1 VCRNKVEDIIDNG
14 IVSDESNFRQYA
26 ASGHN
31 PRKFVSFD
39 EDRLKKMK
47 EDANFKNRM
56 AEKFGIM
63 QTPEGMFDSSDR
75 ENVNRIVKFLCKKG
89 MIDPVND
96 NPVEVEG
103 TRRWM

>member
-1 VCRNKVEDIIDNG
+1 
-14 IVSDESNFRQYA
+14 
-26 ASGHN
+26 
-31 PRKFVSFD
+31 
-39 EDRLKKMK
+39 MK